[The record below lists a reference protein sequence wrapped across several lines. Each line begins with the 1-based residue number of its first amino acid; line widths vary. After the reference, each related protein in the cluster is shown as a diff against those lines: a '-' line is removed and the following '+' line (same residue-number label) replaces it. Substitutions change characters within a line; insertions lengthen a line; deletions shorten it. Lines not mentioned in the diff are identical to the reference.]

1 MIKKFC
7 QICNV
12 SFLTINSRKN
22 YCSKPCKQKS
32 SYQKNK
38 LRRLKKMKIYYE
50 KLKKNNPQ
58 FYLKKLEK
66 NRIRHKNYY
75 KENIEYRNNQ
85 IKKTQER
92 RRKFPIKCA
101 EVRRM
106 YYLKVEKF
114 KNSLPENRKKRQD
127 KWKKRY
133 YSDPVFRAKE
143 FIKSRLKRVLKQ
155 KKVYKPVEF
164 NNAFGTNFCNFKRH
178 IENQFEVGMTWTN
191 YGEWHL
197 DHIRPLS
204 SFNLSNKIEFKKAN
218 NYLNFQPLW
227 AKENLKKSNKIFY

>member
-1 MIKKFC
+1 
-7 QICNV
+7 
-12 SFLTINSRKN
+12 
-22 YCSKPCKQKS
+22 
-32 SYQKNK
+32 
-38 LRRLKKMKIYYE
+38 
-50 KLKKNNPQ
+50 
-58 FYLKKLEK
+58 
-66 NRIRHKNYY
+66 
-75 KENIEYRNNQ
+75 
-85 IKKTQER
+85 
-92 RRKFPIKCA
+92 
-101 EVRRM
+101 M

-178 IENQFEVGMTWTN
+178 IENQFENGMTWSN

>member
-1 MIKKFC
+1 
-7 QICNV
+7 
-12 SFLTINSRKN
+12 
-22 YCSKPCKQKS
+22 
-32 SYQKNK
+32 
-38 LRRLKKMKIYYE
+38 
-50 KLKKNNPQ
+50 
-58 FYLKKLEK
+58 
-66 NRIRHKNYY
+66 
-75 KENIEYRNNQ
+75 
-85 IKKTQER
+85 
-92 RRKFPIKCA
+92 
-101 EVRRM
+101 M

>member
-1 MIKKFC
+1 
-7 QICNV
+7 
-12 SFLTINSRKN
+12 
-22 YCSKPCKQKS
+22 
-32 SYQKNK
+32 
-38 LRRLKKMKIYYE
+38 MKIYYE

-66 NRIRHKNYY
+66 NRIRNKNYY

-92 RRKFPIKCA
+92 RRKFPIKCSD
-101 EVRRM
+101 VRRM

-178 IENQFEVGMTWTN
+178 I
-191 YGEWHL
+191 
-197 DHIRPLS
+197 
-204 SFNLSNKIEFKKAN
+204 
-218 NYLNFQPLW
+218 
-227 AKENLKKSNKIFY
+227 